1 MCGIVGIIAPGAGKY
16 REEIERMVSALRHRG
31 PDDIGTFFF
40 SQCALGHTRLSI
52 IDLEGG
58 HQPMLS
64 QDRMLAVTF
73 NGEIYGYQDLRRQ
86 MKEYPFLTL
95 SDTEVLL
102 ALYAAY
108 GDAMLAHLP
117 GMFAFAIWDE
127 RNGKLFCARDRFGE
141 KPFYYA
147 LGQKGEFL
155 FASELKAIIASDLI
169 EPVLCEQSLIHYF
182 RHLYVHPSKTI
193 YRNVYV
199 LPPAHSLIYLDGR
212 IMINRYWQLPAT
224 DEAIT
229 LPEATE
235 RFQDLFEKA
244 IHRQLVADVPVGAF
258 LSGGLDSSTVVA
270 VASEHNKQLKTL
282 SFGFS
287 EAHNELPFAREV
299 AAQYETDHQ
308 EMWDT
313 EFDVA
318 DLLVTM
324 SSVYD
329 EPFADSSN
337 IPTYLICRAAQRH
350 LKVVLTGDGGDE
362 LLAGYN
368 YWYAPLYQMQ
378 KTGPGISWRQAWT
391 RLFSRILRALGL
403 SMGNKK
409 DRTKD
414 LAWEW
419 RRDFG
424 TIVRAHLFAH
434 SYMADSD
441 FSRLGLTSIQQP
453 APLFEGIPLSDT
465 LDDVLRLDLQ
475 CYLPGDI
482 LVKIDRASMANG
494 LELRAPFLDVD
505 FATFCISLPSR
516 LKIDAERDKL
526 ILREAYAK
534 RWPPSLQR
542 RGKQGFG
549 APVQQWLRHPSVYE
563 LQRSVFGDRRRR
575 IFDVLSFEGVRSL
588 VEQNNQKTW
597 TLLML
602 ALWMEN
608 HSFSWR
614 TA

>member
-1 MCGIVGIIAPGAGKY
+1 MCGITGIITPGVEKY
-16 REEIERMVSALRHRG
+16 REEIERMVGTLRHRG
-31 PDDIGTFFF
+31 PDDMGTCFF
-40 SQCALGHTRLSI
+40 SQCALGHTRLTI
-52 IDLEGG
+52 IDPEKG

-73 NGEIYGYQDLRRQ
+73 NGEIYGYQDLRRS
-86 MKEYPFLTL
+86 MKEYSFQTF

-102 ALYAAY
+102 ALYAVY
-108 GDAMLAHLP
+108 GEAMLSHLP
-117 GMFAFAIWDE
+117 GMFAFALWDE
-127 RNGKLFCARDRFGE
+127 RKAMLFCARDRFGE

-155 FASELKAIIASDLI
+155 FASELKAIIASNLV
-169 EPVLCEQSLIHYF
+169 EPALSEESLVHYF
-182 RHLYVHPSKTI
+182 RHLYVHPSRSI
-193 YRNVYV
+193 YENIYA
-199 LPPAHSLIYLDGR
+199 LPPAHSLTYKDGR
-212 IMINRYWQLPAT
+212 IEVNRYWHLPAT
-224 DEAIT
+224 DETIAI
-229 LPEATE
+229 PEATE
-235 RFQDLFEKA
+235 RFRFLFDKA
-244 IHRQLVADVPVGAF
+244 VRSQLVADVDVGAF

-270 VASEHNKQLKTL
+270 VASDHKKKLKTI

-287 EAHNELPFAREV
+287 EANNDLPFAREV
-299 AAQYETDHQ
+299 AAQYETDH
-308 EMWDT
+308 EELWDR
-313 EFDVA
+313 DLNIA

-337 IPTYLICRAAQRH
+337 IPTYLICRAARRH

-362 LLAGYN
+362 LLAGYDF
-368 YWYAPLYQMQ
+368 WYAPLYQMEN
-378 KTGPGISWRQAWT
+378 TALGPPWKQTWVQ
-391 RLFSRILRALGL
+391 LFSRILRRIGL
-403 SMGNKK
+403 STDN
-409 DRTKD
+409 RSTTKD

-419 RRDFG
+419 RRAFG
-424 TIVRAHLFAH
+424 TIARAHLSAH
-434 SYMADSD
+434 SYMRDAD
-441 FSRLGLTSIQQP
+441 FARLGLG
-453 APLFEGIPLSDT
+453 AIPEPEALPEELSLSDT

-516 LKIDAERDKL
+516 LKINAEGDKL
-526 ILREAYAK
+526 ILREAYADC
-534 RWPPSLQR
+534 WPPSLQN

-549 APVQQWLRHPSVYE
+549 APVEKWLRQPSVYE
-563 LQRSVFGDRRRR
+563 LKRSMLDDRQRK
-575 IFDVLSFEGVRSL
+575 IFDVLSFEGTRFL